1 MSYILLS
8 SRSLVGFVYIPLILA
23 GVMLLEQHLETFLVV
38 TTCTN
43 WEQGPINIW
52 LVEVKD
58 VADVQQCTGQPPPP
72 VQNCCCC

>member
-43 WEQGPINIW
+43 WEQGPINI
-52 LVEVKD
+52 
-58 VADVQQCTGQPPPP
+58 
-72 VQNCCCC
+72 

>member
-1 MSYILLS
+1 MVTSCLSSWMLSFWRIRIMSYILLS

-43 WEQGPINIW
+43 WEQGPINI
-52 LVEVKD
+52 
-58 VADVQQCTGQPPPP
+58 
-72 VQNCCCC
+72 